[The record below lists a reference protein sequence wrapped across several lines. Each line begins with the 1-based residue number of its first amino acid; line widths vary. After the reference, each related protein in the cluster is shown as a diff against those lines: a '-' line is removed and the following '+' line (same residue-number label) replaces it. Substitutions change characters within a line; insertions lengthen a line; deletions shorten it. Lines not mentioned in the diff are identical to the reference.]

1 MNRLLNA
8 KSLLSD
14 IYTIKVLNVQLA
26 VEGDRG
32 QTINENKIMITKVG
46 MYGGTTVQY
55 VTKNDLFQDCLKYIK
70 KKGYQVVLIDD
81 GSTSQ
86 VLTNVTF
93 EVQKY
98 EHNIQS
104 RKDLFSCLL
113 VLCKIIAEDGN
124 ELCVYADNYNIG
136 DN

>member
-46 MYGGTTVQY
+46 MYGGTRA
-55 VTKNDLFQDCLKYIK
+55 DWF
-70 KKGYQVVLIDD
+70 
-81 GSTSQ
+81 
-86 VLTNVTF
+86 
-93 EVQKY
+93 
-98 EHNIQS
+98 
-104 RKDLFSCLL
+104 
-113 VLCKIIAEDGN
+113 KIIEENNLWKYMKEIKGKK
-124 ELCVYADNYNIG
+124 
-136 DN
+136 

>member
-1 MNRLLNA
+1 MNLLLNS
-8 KSLLSD
+8 KSLLSE
-14 IYTIKVLNVQLA
+14 IYTIKVLNVSLV

-55 VTKNDLFQDCLKYIK
+55 VTKNDLFQDCLRYIK
-70 KKGYQVVLIDD
+70 KKGYQVVLIDG

-86 VLTNVTF
+86 VLTNFTF
-93 EVQKY
+93 DLHKY

-104 RKDLFSCLL
+104 KKDLFSCLL
-113 VLCKIIAEDGN
+113 VLCKIIAEDRN
-124 ELCVYADNYNIG
+124 EHCVDADNYNIG

>member
-55 VTKNDLFQDCLKYIK
+55 VTKNDLFQDCLQYIK
-70 KKGYQVVLIDD
+70 RKGFKILLLDD
-81 GSTSQ
+81 SFTSQ
-86 VLTNVTF
+86 AITNFTF
-93 EVQKY
+93 DKHSY
-98 EHNIQS
+98 THNITS
-104 RKDLFSCLL
+104 NKDIFSCLL
-113 VLCKIIAEDGN
+113 VLCKIISENREDFDEN
-124 ELCVYADNYNIG
+124 ADDYNIG
-136 DN
+136 DE

>member
-1 MNRLLNA
+1 MERLLNA

-55 VTKNDLFQDCLKYIK
+55 VTKNDLFQDCL
-70 KKGYQVVLIDD
+70 
-81 GSTSQ
+81 S
-86 VLTNVTF
+86 
-93 EVQKY
+93 
-98 EHNIQS
+98 
-104 RKDLFSCLL
+104 
-113 VLCKIIAEDGN
+113 
-124 ELCVYADNYNIG
+124 
-136 DN
+136 

>member
-55 VTKNDLFQDCLKYIK
+55 VTKNDLFQDCINYIK
-70 KKGYQVVLIDD
+70 RRGFIP
-81 GSTSQ
+81 S
-86 VLTNVTF
+86 
-93 EVQKY
+93 
-98 EHNIQS
+98 
-104 RKDLFSCLL
+104 L
-113 VLCKIIAEDGN
+113 VEN
-124 ELCVYADNYNIG
+124 EFG
-136 DN
+136 DNIVYLNLRLSLDGKKNYYYEKSIIGEDFISALLSTCEIIRKGEEVNARDF